1 MKRANLWGAIL
12 VPAAFLAGCG
22 SPGVDVTVEI
32 DVLDPETGQMVA
44 RPATSL
50 PIQLVPFDRD
60 VIFDSLTRAAARP
73 EPGFPMELQIMQ
85 DSLFAAQEEYR
96 NAEVE
101 WLTIRDRLQ
110 TIRREMDQYSP
121 AEGAYRVLFNEFNE
135 LEGRERNADRRRNS
149 AFERAE
155 TLQRSVLDDL
165 NQARI
170 LQEQWEDE
178 AFADYGDVVAARI
191 RDARREMLA
200 DTTDAMGQ
208 ARLRP
213 KTGGVWWVVARYRL
227 PTEELYWNIRV
238 DLEKGDPLQLQ
249 LTRQNAEVRR
259 AF

>member
-22 SPGVDVTVEI
+22 SPGVDVTIEV
-32 DVLDPETGQMVA
+32 DLLDPESGEVVA
-44 RPATSL
+44 RPAANL
-50 PIQLVPFDRD
+50 PVQLVPFDRD
-60 VIFDSLTRAAARP
+60 VVFDSLTRAAARP

-85 DSLFAAQEEYR
+85 DSLFASQEEYR
-96 NAEVE
+96 NAEAE
-101 WLTIRDRLQ
+101 WLAIRDRLQ

-135 LEGRERNADRRRNS
+135 LDGRERNADRRRNQ

-155 TLQRSVLDDL
+155 ELQRTVLGDL

-191 RDARREMLA
+191 RESRREILS

-208 ARLRP
+208 ARVRP
-213 KTGGVWWVVARYRL
+213 SAGGAWWVVARYRL
-227 PTEELYWNIRV
+227 PSEELYWNIRV
-238 DLEKGDPLQLQ
+238 DLERGDPFPLR
-249 LTRQNAEVRR
+249 LTRENAEVRR
-259 AF
+259 AY